1 MSLTVQ
7 PPVQTPGLLDSITET
22 GRSGVTWLTT
32 NAKSLAGSIS
42 DTAGKTWAAV
52 SAFFS
57 HAGEKIGAYLNIA
70 KDALFTAFGQVKA
83 LPNSTKAV
91 IAVAMTATAI
101 AGAFLGRCMGQ
112 AKPEVQ
118 EPQAQQVQPQEQPA
132 QQQEVAQQPQQP
144 PAPAQQQ
151 PAVPVQQ
158 EQVQQQPVQA
168 E

>member
-7 PPVQTPGLLDSITET
+7 PPVQTPGLLDTITET

-52 SAFFS
+52 SEFFS

-70 KDALFTAFGQVKA
+70 KDAIFAAVGQVKA

-91 IAVAMTATAI
+91 IAVAMAATAL
-101 AGAFLGRCMGQ
+101 AGAFVGRCMSQ
-112 AKPEVQ
+112 TKPEVQ

-132 QQQEVAQQPQQP
+132 QQEEVAQQP
-144 PAPAQQQ
+144 PAQQQ
-151 PAVPVQQ
+151 PA
-158 EQVQQQPVQA
+158 QQQPAQQQPAA

>member
-42 DTAGKTWAAV
+42 DTAWKTWAAV
-52 SAFFS
+52 SEFFS

-70 KDALFTAFGQVKA
+70 KDALLAAASQVKA

-91 IAVAMTATAI
+91 IAVAMAATAI
-101 AGAFLGRCMGQ
+101 ASAFLGRCMGQ
-112 AKPEVQ
+112 TKPAVQ
-118 EPQAQQVQPQEQPA
+118 EPQAQQVEAQQQQPAQQEPAQQPPAQQPPA
-132 QQQEVAQQPQQP
+132 QQQEGGQQP
-144 PAPAQQQ
+144 
-151 PAVPVQQ
+151 
-158 EQVQQQPVQA
+158 
-168 E
+168 